1 MTLNSSLAGIRQ
13 YKFQKYWNIGAKSR
27 NIPATPEFNSVNSR
41 NTGIIG
47 FESSYIPVS
56 LEFCDADSRN
66 TGIIQGISS

>member
-13 YKFQKYWNIGAKSR
+13 YKFQEYWN
-27 NIPATPEFNSVNSR
+27 NLL
-41 NTGIIG
+41 GI
-47 FESSYIPVS
+47 EYIPVS